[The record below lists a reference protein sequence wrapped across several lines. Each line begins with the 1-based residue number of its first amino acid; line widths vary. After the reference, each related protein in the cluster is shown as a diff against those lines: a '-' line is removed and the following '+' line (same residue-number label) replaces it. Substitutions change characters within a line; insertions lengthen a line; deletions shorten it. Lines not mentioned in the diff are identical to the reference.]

1 MLPKKEASEGR
12 ESEHRKKFN
21 LLAFYEPKSKSLT
34 IIKKRKATRRGLV
47 WPMAKKGGGLD
58 RSGRGQREIKR
69 EGRGAERWK
78 GVHIVEATVTE
89 ALATA
94 LWLTPTPSPSPAPA
108 QAGALWSAS

>member
-1 MLPKKEASEGR
+1 M
-12 ESEHRKKFN
+12 
-21 LLAFYEPKSKSLT
+21 
-34 IIKKRKATRRGLV
+34 
-47 WPMAKKGGGLD
+47 D

-94 LWLTPTPSPSPAPA
+94 LWLTPTPSPAPA